1 MLYFTHGAVRSKW
14 LHCWGNVVEKFSL
27 PKSPP
32 PPPRC
37 VFRTADLQTNK
48 WGQFPELFTLMIS
61 NNGPPPAPCKIWCL
75 DVQYN
80 MNNNIQFR
88 TIFRTIHDNLHVW
101 VRGRC
106 HHNAGWRGPLILLVS
121 ADQLRYIPALNHLS
135 RLQPRVIRVPRVL
148 WNMMDRT
155 HIQGQDVL
163 IGSLL
168 YMRSKETT

>member
-27 PKSPP
+27 AKSPP

-88 TIFRTIHDNLHVW
+88 TIFRTIHDNLYVW
-101 VRGRC
+101 VSGREVSSHC
-106 HHNAGWRGPLILLVS
+106 RVERTINTAGVSWSAPVYSCSESLITT
-121 ADQLRYIPALNHLS
+121 PASCNQSPPGAVKH
-135 RLQPRVIRVPRVL
+135 
-148 WNMMDRT
+148 D
-155 HIQGQDVL
+155 G
-163 IGSLL
+163 
-168 YMRSKETT
+168 